1 MATGENGDDVIIYVG
16 ANAIGSQRNVTL
28 NSEMSV
34 IETSAKGDAEATFI
48 AGRTNHSVDLDG
60 LYVNGD
66 SAWDD
71 LSAAMEGQTS
81 ITLMRYRNSSFVA
94 SATAYVTSLSRSHPD
109 MDVATVSASFQITGT
124 WSSGL

>member
-16 ANAIGSQRNVTL
+16 ANAIASQRNVTL

-48 AGRTNHSVDLDG
+48 AGRTTHSVDLDG

>member
-28 NSEMSV
+28 NSEMTV

-48 AGRTNHSVDLDG
+48 AGRTTHSVDLDG

-109 MDVATVSASFQITGT
+109 MDVATVSASFQVTGT